1 LTAPAPRSTPP
12 NGASRWRGFAL
23 RTGVTVVALGSLIAI
38 ASPSELLDTMRG
50 VPASVWLSTAAGL
63 LAGHCAAALKWR
75 NLVGAAGAA
84 SSPLQALRAHAAGLF
99 ANLFLPSLVGGDVVR
114 ATVLLRSGNRST
126 LAAVAAGSVADRL
139 IDTLALGALAACG
152 ALLVEQPAS
161 TPPLGGIAALCIGLL
176 LLTAFGPAL
185 LERLPID
192 RLPAGGQR
200 ATRGLRDA
208 ATRLRARPGAAVV
221 ALGVSLTVQFGFV
234 WLNVRLGTAI
244 GIAAPFGAWL
254 LCWPLAKLF
263 ALLPISLGGLGVR
276 EAALAALLSGF
287 GVSATLAV
295 GQALLW
301 QAALLFAG
309 GIAGAFALTRL
320 RELQTDTVGP
330 AR

>member
-1 LTAPAPRSTPP
+1 LTAPAPRSAQRAT
-12 NGASRWRGFAL
+12 RWRGFTL
-23 RTGVTVVALGSLIAI
+23 RAGVTVVLLGSLIAI
-38 ASPSELLDTMRG
+38 ASPSELLETMRK
-50 VPASVWLSTAAGL
+50 VPASVWLSTTAGL

-75 NLVGAAGAA
+75 SLVRAAGTA
-84 SSPLQALRAHAAGLF
+84 SSPWQALQAHAAGLF

-114 ATVLLRSGNRST
+114 ATALSRNGNRRS
-126 LAAVAAGSVADRL
+126 LAAITAGTVADRL

-152 ALLVEQPAS
+152 ALLVERPAS
-161 TPPLGGIAALCIGLL
+161 TPPLGGIAALCVALL

-185 LERLPID
+185 LERLPIE
-192 RLPAGGQR
+192 RLPAVGQR
-200 ATRGLRDA
+200 AARGLRDA
-208 ATRLRARPGAAVV
+208 ATRLRARPGAAVI
-221 ALGVSLTVQFGFV
+221 ALGVSLTVQLGFV

-301 QAALLFAG
+301 QAALLLAG
-309 GIAGAFALTRL
+309 GIAGGIALARR
-320 RELQTDTVGP
+320 RELQANTAGP